1 MSADIF
7 AIGVDGR
14 GLARVTGTPLAETS
28 PSVSPDGAKLAFVRS
43 RRRDGA
49 PDHTVYVRTLAAKL
63 SDWLSPPSVGGFR
76 PIDLAR

>member
-1 MSADIF
+1 
-7 AIGVDGR
+7 
-14 GLARVTGTPLAETS
+14 VTGTPLAETS

-49 PDHTVYVRTLAAKL
+49 PDHTVYVKTLAAKL